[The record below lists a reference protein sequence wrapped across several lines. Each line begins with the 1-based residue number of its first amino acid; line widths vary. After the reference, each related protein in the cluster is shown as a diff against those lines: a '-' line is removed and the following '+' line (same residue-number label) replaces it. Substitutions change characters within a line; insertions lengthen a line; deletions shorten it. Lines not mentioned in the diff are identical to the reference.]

1 MRKSNYLNPRG
12 ATKDTRGLDWAGL
25 PWNQFGFWLGE
36 FDSPTM
42 FDGGL
47 WGLGT
52 REWL

>member
-12 ATKDTRGLDWAGL
+12 ATKDTPGLDWAGL
-25 PWNQFGFWLGE
+25 LWNQLGFPIGK
-36 FDSPTM
+36 FDSFTM
-42 FDGGL
+42 FDAGL